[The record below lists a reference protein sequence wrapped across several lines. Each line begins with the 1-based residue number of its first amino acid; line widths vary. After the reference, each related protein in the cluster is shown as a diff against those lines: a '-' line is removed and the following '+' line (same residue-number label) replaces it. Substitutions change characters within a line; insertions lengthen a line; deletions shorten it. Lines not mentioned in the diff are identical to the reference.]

1 MRIKFLIVPLI
12 AAGAIFLSSCKKNS
26 VSLSF
31 TNAKNEVPE
40 LGNLVFRFSHSLAT
54 DSMLNVWDST
64 EYISFEPAIPG
75 RFRWQSPDELVFSPS
90 QPLNPAT
97 NYKAKIKSAVLRFS
111 KYNSVKNGDKISF
124 HTPEL
129 TLNNYQVLWVGES
142 STSAIPQIDLFFNY
156 RINPEILKDRLKLEV
171 EGKKADFNMITI
183 SPDNK
188 ISVRINGL
196 KSEDKDSEVKVVIE
210 KGLKP
215 EKGNMSTSESITSTM
230 TIPSPYVLT
239 VQNLES
245 EYDGTEGVV
254 RITTSQQLTGEGIK
268 SYLKFDPEVEFAV
281 EPNDF
286 GFTLRSDKFD
296 AEKSYALVINKGL
309 RGKLGGVMKEE
320 YNGSVA
326 FGELEAN

>member
-142 STSAIPQIDLFFNY
+142 STTAIPQIDLFFNY
-156 RINPEILKDRLKLEV
+156 RINPEMLKDRLKLEV
-171 EGKKADFNMITI
+171 EGNTE
-183 SPDNK
+183 
-188 ISVRINGL
+188 R
-196 KSEDKDSEVKVVIE
+196 VKE
-210 KGLKP
+210 
-215 EKGNMSTSESITSTM
+215 
-230 TIPSPYVLT
+230 
-239 VQNLES
+239 
-245 EYDGTEGVV
+245 
-254 RITTSQQLTGEGIK
+254 
-268 SYLKFDPEVEFAV
+268 
-281 EPNDF
+281 
-286 GFTLRSDKFD
+286 
-296 AEKSYALVINKGL
+296 
-309 RGKLGGVMKEE
+309 
-320 YNGSVA
+320 
-326 FGELEAN
+326 